1 MRLETRILYACCQP
15 HGGRLVRRAAA
26 ICGLACLLAAAAGRP
41 VVAQAPSDLPAGR
54 AVIDRFVDAIGG
66 AETLRKVR
74 SQRAVGTFEVP
85 GPGITGQIEVLSA
98 APNLMRQRLVVPGLG
113 TVESG
118 YDGTVGWLDD
128 PTIGPMVLDG
138 KALAQMKVD
147 ADFYAALH
155 REDVYQTVETVERTT
170 FEGTDAYKLRLV
182 TTAGDE
188 QFEYFSVET
197 GLLVGGQSVRALP
210 MGEFPTTT
218 VLTEYKTFGGLRLAT
233 RWVQRSMGVEQTITI
248 TNVEFDGVDPAI
260 FALPARIK
268 ALVR

>member
-1 MRLETRILYACCQP
+1 MRFPALSL
-15 HGGRLVRRAAA
+15 RAAA
-26 ICGLACLLAAAAGRP
+26 MSGLACLFAVAPGQPAAA
-41 VVAQAPSDLPAGR
+41 QASPGLPAGR
-54 AVIDRFVDAIGG
+54 AIIDRFVEAIGG
-66 AETLRKVR
+66 ADTLRKYR

-85 GPGITGQIEVLSA
+85 GPGISGQIEVLSA

-118 YDGTVGWLDD
+118 YDGTIGWLDD

-155 REDVYQTVETVERTT
+155 GDDLYRTIETVERTT
-170 FEGTDAYKLRLV
+170 FEGTDSYKLRLV
-182 TTAGDE
+182 TAAGDE

-210 MGEFPTTT
+210 VGEFPTTT
-218 VLTEYKTFGGLRLAT
+218 VMTEYKTYGGLRLAT

-248 TNVEFDGVDPAI
+248 SNVEFDGVDPAV
-260 FALPARIK
+260 FALPDRIK
-268 ALVR
+268 ALVK

>member
-1 MRLETRILYACCQP
+1 MRFPARSL
-15 HGGRLVRRAAA
+15 RAAL
-26 ICGLACLLAAAAGRP
+26 CGLTCLLAVAAGRP
-41 VVAQAPSDLPAGR
+41 AVAQAPSDLPAGR

-66 AETLRKVR
+66 ADTVRKYH

-85 GPGITGQIEVLSA
+85 GPGIAGQIEVLSA
-98 APNLMRQRLVVPGLG
+98 APNLMRQRLVVPGFG

-128 PTIGPMVLDG
+128 PTVGPMVLDG
-138 KALAQMKVD
+138 KALEQMKMD

-155 REDVYQTVETVERTT
+155 GVHLYPTVETVERTS
-170 FEGTDAYKLRLV
+170 FEGTDAYKVRLV
-182 TTAGDE
+182 TASGDE

-197 GLLVGGQSVRALP
+197 GLLVGGQSVRTLP

-218 VLTEYKTFGGLRLAT
+218 VMTEYETFGGLRLAT

-248 TNVEFDGVDPAI
+248 SNVEFDVVDPAV

-268 ALVR
+268 ALVK

>member
-1 MRLETRILYACCQP
+1 MRFPALSL
-15 HGGRLVRRAAA
+15 RAAA
-26 ICGLACLLAAAAGRP
+26 LCGLACLTAAVAGQPAA
-41 VVAQAPSDLPAGR
+41 AQAPPALPTGR
-54 AVIDRFVDAIGG
+54 AVVDRFVAAIGG
-66 AETLRKVR
+66 ADTLRKYR
-74 SQRAVGTFEVP
+74 SQRAVGTFEMP
-85 GPGITGQIEVLSA
+85 GPGITGQIEVFSA

-113 TVESG
+113 TLESG

-147 ADFYAALH
+147 ADFYGALH
-155 REDVYQTVETVERTT
+155 GEDLYQTVETVERTT

-182 TTAGDE
+182 TTGGDE

-197 GLLVGGQSVRALP
+197 GLLVGGQSVRTLP

-218 VLTEYKTFGGLRLAT
+218 VMTEYKTFGGLQLAT

-248 TNVEFDGVDPAI
+248 TSIEFDGVDPAM

-268 ALVR
+268 ALVK